1 MASADNP
8 TPEWPEPLPL
18 GEEIEPTPFPTDRMP
33 RWLGQFV
40 HDQATASQ
48 VPADLPGMLA
58 LASLSAA
65 VQGKINVLANHATWT
80 EPVCL
85 YTAIAMAPG
94 ERKSS
99 VFTHMTRP
107 LTEWELDVQ
116 EIERPIVA
124 ASMQEHAELEQLV
137 QTTQSAVTKANAELL
152 KLRRNEMAAPDTI
165 RAAEADLISLRDQ
178 AIEAQL
184 RFDTHVVRR
193 PMRILYDDVTPEA
206 AVTQLVEQRERIA
219 LMSPE
224 GGIFD
229 ILGGRYSEK
238 PALDIFLKG
247 HSGDFVRVDRKSSAS
262 ATLHRPLITLGLAIQ
277 PAVLAAIGKSRDMH
291 GRGLLARFCYSM
303 PQTLFGSRII
313 DPAPVPEPIRAAYD
327 TNLRA
332 IAQNCYSHEGV
343 ATVMLSEEA
352 DGVFMGFQQALEPRL
367 TPEEGDLDPIAE
379 WASKLAGTV
388 VRIAALLAAARCQG
402 IPDEIDYDDMIGA
415 VEFSDYLI
423 GHAWRAYQAM
433 GVIANARVENKIV
446 RRIKREG
453 WCDFKTRDLQR
464 ALGAARAM
472 SSDDLEELLEG
483 LAKMGYLRRMT
494 TSLKPLRTHWV
505 VNPAVTLEAVA

>member
-1 MASADNP
+1 MAT
-8 TPEWPEPLPL
+8 TPAQSEWPDLTPLD
-18 GEEIEPTPFPTDRMP
+18 EEVEPTAFPTDRLP
-33 RWLGQFV
+33 GWLGEFI
-40 HDQATASQ
+40 HAQATASQ
-48 VPADLPGMLA
+48 VPEDLPGMIGLA
-58 LASLSAA
+58 ALSAA

-85 YTAIAMAPG
+85 YAAVAMAPG

-99 VFTHMTRP
+99 VFSHMTRP

-124 ASMQEHAELEQLV
+124 ASMQEHGELEQLV
-137 QTTQSAVTKANAELL
+137 QSTQTQVAKANTELL
-152 KLRRNEMAAPDTI
+152 KLRRGEMVAPDTI
-165 RAAEADLISLRDQ
+165 RAAEADLIALRDQ

-184 RFDTHVVRR
+184 RLDMHVPRR

-262 ATLHRPLITLGLAIQ
+262 ATLHRPIITLGLAIQ

-291 GRGLLARFCYSM
+291 GRGLLARFCYSL
-303 PQTLFGSRII
+303 PDTLFGHRVI
-313 DPAPVPEPIRAAYD
+313 DPPAVPDAVRAAYE
-327 TNLRA
+327 TNLRT
-332 IAQNCYSHEGV
+332 IAQACYAAEEV
-343 ATVMLSEEA
+343 AAVPLNEEA
-352 DGVFMGFQQALEPRL
+352 DGVFMGFQQALEGRL
-367 TPEEGDLDPIAE
+367 TPDEGDLDPIAE

-388 VRIAALLAAARCQG
+388 VRIAALLAAARCNG

-433 GVIANARVENKIV
+433 GVIARAGVESKIV
-446 RRIKREG
+446 RRITREA
-453 WCDFKTRDLQR
+453 WADFKTRDLQR
-464 ALGAARAM
+464 AMGAARSM
-472 SSDDLEELLEG
+472 SAEDLDEVLDG
-483 LAKMGYLRRMT
+483 LVKMGYLRRIT
-494 TSLKPLRTHWV
+494 TSLKPLRYHWV
-505 VNPAVTLEAVA
+505 VNPVLAEAAVA